1 MARSRRGSFGL
12 QPRVAPNVN
21 GQIVA
26 LAREYVAKRDSLIMD
41 AWRNGGTF
49 EGKKVTDEMA
59 LAYWKTREDGLDPG
73 DPTYEQAK
81 NQIMQLQYGIAQSK
95 ADVLHVQGKMSD
107 NAYAQ
112 FFLKWA
118 QKVPKN
124 SEFYRTLQKDAAQL
138 IEGVKAKGHAN
149 ADRIK
154 TEAFNKFVTQT
165 TDRDIAIGD
174 AMTAALTDLSKATGM
189 SITGNGDELL
199 TMLTTDA
206 TQNPDKY
213 RRLLDTIK
221 KGDPGWDG
229 QLTEGYFNQH
239 IKSATAGYSLIA
251 DKAQKGGF
259 VSAYANATQGMSAM
273 ASWGQN
279 LKVWP
284 VSESYTNFE
293 TAWLKVMQDP
303 NASQMDKTFASNM
316 YADQLGKLSATP
328 GMEPGAKAMIEA
340 DAKRLLGQD
349 AGDAPSFGSSML
361 SRPGVSPE
369 AAMVVSVLQQKA
381 LEMATNPLGFAY
393 APVDNAGNYDPTG
406 QGALGIVPAGAVPP
420 SASGVMVPGSDGK
433 AVMAMMPGHS
443 VYVSDPNDP
452 KASPRLAGY
461 QISYK
466 VGGKDIQLW
475 SYRDDKGA
483 TQWSL
488 ISPLADGATTQVDN
502 KGDVYVTPPAAQIA
516 DPAAAAAG
524 LKDAQGNPLVAGAQ
538 LAAQLKAQRDAGDF
552 SGGASVKQNQ
562 YGPSENGK
570 PGKLIG
576 STTLTYK
583 DGKFTQ
589 TVTTN
594 TLDPVTGQVLASTD
608 TPMDIPIQGPQS
620 QGYSQSRVQA
630 GYVPG
635 TTFSSPLA
643 ASVNATAATQ
653 TMDQVTAFANDPK
666 FQQQFVA
673 QTMNTLGTKDPYDQ
687 RIADAWKIVTTA
699 HESGPDDAVRSSNTS
714 AALRYDLQY
723 PGTATAPGAFD
734 KPITV
739 NFGGQTIVVP
749 GLPSY
754 LKNMQ
759 GTEHF
764 QGQGP
769 NAGTLPGVGAPPAQ
783 PSPIGPMPTPT
794 PTVVTP
800 TPTPTPTNLPV
811 TPTPAPTA
819 APTPY
824 DVSKDYHSGAR

>member
-12 QPRVAPNVN
+12 QPRVAPNVT

-59 LAYWKTREDGLDPG
+59 LAYWKTREEGLDPG

-138 IEGVKAKGHAN
+138 IEGAKAKSHAN
-149 ADRIK
+149 ADKAR
-154 TEAFNKFVTQT
+154 TDAFNTFVTNT
-165 TDRDIAIGD
+165 TNSDIAIGD
-174 AMTAALTDLSKATGM
+174 AMTTALSDLSKATGL

-199 TMLTTDA
+199 AQLTNDVNA
-206 TQNPDKY
+206 NPDKY
-213 RRLLDTIK
+213 RALLDTIK
-221 KGDPGWDG
+221 KSDPHWDG

-239 IKSATAGYSLIA
+239 IKSAVAGYSLIA

-259 VSAYANATQGMSAM
+259 VSAYANAAQGMSAM

-284 VSESYTNFE
+284 VAESYTNFE
-293 TAWLKVMQDP
+293 TAWLKVMNDP
-303 NASQMDKTFASNM
+303 NASQMDKTNASNI
-316 YADQLGKLSATP
+316 YATQLGTLAQTP
-328 GMEPGAKAMIEA
+328 GIDQGSKDMIAA
-340 DAKRLLGQD
+340 DALRLQGQD

-406 QGALGIVPAGAVPP
+406 QGALGIVPAGAIPP
-420 SASGVMVPGSDGK
+420 TASGVMVPGSDGK

-443 VYVSDPNDP
+443 VYVTDPNNP
-452 KASPRLAGY
+452 GASPRLAGY

-466 VGGKDIQLW
+466 VGGKDISLW
-475 SYRDDKGA
+475 SYQDNTGK
-483 TQWSL
+483 TQWSI
-488 ISPLADGATTQVDN
+488 ISPLADGATTQIDN
-502 KGDVYVTPPAAQIA
+502 KGDVYVSPPAAQIA
-516 DPAAAAAG
+516 DPAVAAAG
-524 LKDAQGNPLVAGAQ
+524 LKDKDGNPLVAGAQ

-552 SGGASVKQNQ
+552 SGGASVKQN
-562 YGPSENGK
+562 SLDANGHV
-570 PGKLIG
+570 IG
-576 STTLTYK
+576 TTTLTYK
-583 DGKFTQ
+583 DDKFTQ
-589 TVTTN
+589 TVTQN
-594 TLDPVTGQVLASTD
+594 TLDDKGHVIASTD
-608 TPMDIPIQGPQS
+608 TPTDIPVQGAQS
-620 QGYSQSRVQA
+620 QGYSQSRIQA
-630 GYVPG
+630 GFVPG
-635 TTFSSPLA
+635 TTFASPLA
-643 ASVNATAATQ
+643 ASVKATAATQ
-653 TMDQVTAFANDPK
+653 TLDQVTAFANDPA

-673 QTMNTLGTKDPYDQ
+673 QTMNGLGIKDPYDP
-687 RIADAWKIVTTA
+687 RIADAWKVVTTA
-699 HESGPDDAVRSSNTS
+699 HENSLDNAVRASNTNP
-714 AALRYDLQY
+714 ALRADLQY
-723 PGTATAPGAFD
+723 PGTTTAPGAYD
-734 KPITV
+734 KPTTI
-739 NFGGQTIVVP
+739 NFGGQTLVVP

-759 GTEHF
+759 GAAHF
-764 QGQGP
+764 QGQGPAAGP

-794 PTVVTP
+794 PTAVTP